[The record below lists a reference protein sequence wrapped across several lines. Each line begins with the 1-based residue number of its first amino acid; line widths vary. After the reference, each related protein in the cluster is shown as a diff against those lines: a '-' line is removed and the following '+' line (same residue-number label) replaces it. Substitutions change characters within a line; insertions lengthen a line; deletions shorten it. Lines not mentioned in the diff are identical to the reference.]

1 MIVIDYLHW
10 DAFGDWAFNQKCWPD
25 PSAMVAELRAQGIEV
40 MVSVWPQVEPGS
52 THAPAMR
59 AGNLL
64 IRNATGQPWY
74 DPSAFT
80 KPSYLVDALNPAARA
95 FQWAA
100 VEAGYLAHGIK
111 VYWLDAAEPQ
121 GAVPGQMTFFAGEDA
136 QVAMAYP
143 RENARTFFEGLAQ
156 AGVAN
161 GLTLSRSAWIGS
173 QALGGAVWSG
183 DIFSNWTSLQQQIF
197 IAQNMA
203 MSGVYL
209 WTTDIGGFHSG
220 NIHDPSFVE
229 LIQRWF
235 QFGVFCR
242 EHLARTPRATNP
254 STRSAHKHTPKLQ
267 TLNTRTTLT
276 ALFRLHGVRNP
287 GLPSNECGSSGGPNE
302 VWSFG
307 PEAEA
312 TLTAMLRLREQLR
325 EYVADAYRSAQ
336 ATGVPILRPRVFD
349 FQDADCARASDLDL
363 FGTAPHVVAPV

>member
-1 MIVIDYLHW
+1 MSAAAPLSPAAATPYPSLAAQLVAAIGRPSDLPTFATGFWQCKLRYRSQAELLAAAQGYIDRALPISVIVIDYLHW
-10 DAFGDWAFNQKCWPD
+10 NAFGDWAFNQTCWPD

-143 RENARTFFEGLAQ
+143 RENARTFFEGLAH

-254 STRSAHKHTPKLQ
+254 STRSAHKHTP
-267 TLNTRTTLT
+267 
-276 ALFRLHGVRNP
+276 
-287 GLPSNECGSSGGPNE
+287 
-302 VWSFG
+302 
-307 PEAEA
+307 
-312 TLTAMLRLREQLR
+312 
-325 EYVADAYRSAQ
+325 
-336 ATGVPILRPRVFD
+336 
-349 FQDADCARASDLDL
+349 
-363 FGTAPHVVAPV
+363 